1 MQPKTETPVILF
13 CAPQSQYPSQPVDV
27 SKCRLVDCTSCN
39 KPMWLSEKKEL
50 MKELADAKGKEVIL
64 VCYFCFKEW
73 ALKNPDALKDHVR
86 VDL

>member
-1 MQPKTETPVILF
+1 
-13 CAPQSQYPSQPVDV
+13 
-27 SKCRLVDCTSCN
+27 
-39 KPMWLSEKKEL
+39 